1 MVQFGGDLDRHL
13 DVLVSL
19 SVSVQMMDAH
29 PAQGEDLAALGSG
42 RDGDFF
48 SSVQRG
54 DFNLFSQGG
63 LDKRN
68 GNLAQDIV
76 FMPFKERMGIYV
88 QDYVKIPGPSS
99 PVTFSPFPRNPQ
111 TTS

>member
-1 MVQFGGDLDRHL
+1 M
-13 DVLVSL
+13 LVSL
-19 SVSVQMMDAH
+19 SVSFQMRDAP

-42 RDGDFF
+42 GDGDFF

-54 DFNLFSQGG
+54 DLNFFSQGG

-76 FMPFKERMGIYV
+76 FMPFKEGVRLNV
-88 QDYVKIPGPSS
+88 
-99 PVTFSPFPRNPQ
+99 
-111 TTS
+111 